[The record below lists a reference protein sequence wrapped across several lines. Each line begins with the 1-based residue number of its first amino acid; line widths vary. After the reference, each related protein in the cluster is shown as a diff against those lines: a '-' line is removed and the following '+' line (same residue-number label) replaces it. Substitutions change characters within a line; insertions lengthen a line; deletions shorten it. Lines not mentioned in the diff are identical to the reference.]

1 MESNNL
7 NQLLVQQDAN
17 DKTTPYNNLDTEKL
31 ELLKQNFPEFDEFM
45 REYKLKSHNYIS
57 FPLEEYNEYKPLD
70 LKNAFKVKSFN
81 NSSERNGEVIKG
93 IRKCGLLIF
102 IILSFMTLAL
112 GNGVLSIILILVFYV
127 IAQINQYY
135 NETMQ
140 TILKNDK
147 IKEQK
152 IKDLF
157 TGRVKTMHEI
167 VVSSKDDLDFKIKN
181 SIDITGYVDLTR
193 PPPFIFQENKR
204 GRRLSERF
212 IKIKN
217 NNNEINNY
225 VSIHFGFEELYVID
239 QESNKFME
247 DYLKNATKQFF
258 ITNYKF
264 YTTFEFLRKYDIKIY
279 LSIIFLVLD
288 FYLSCKRD
296 KYSIIH
302 RKIISFNKDLNT
314 EEILEKTKPF
324 RPKLVNINNEV
335 IEFTQEDIYHKADEK
350 EYKEFIQKY
359 REYYGK
365 EIELYKS
372 LGIKEGNNI
381 YNEDF
386 DYINVQAQIGEKFYV
401 TIIVTFD
408 AKIKEHTFVWEGNA
422 SGRCVFPLG
431 KVDLNCNKDNY
442 VERKDD
448 GMNIIHIKYVP
459 YPFEVKLLD
468 NYKSFLK
475 YADTQTVFGPAR
487 HY

>member
-1 MESNNL
+1 
-7 NQLLVQQDAN
+7 
-17 DKTTPYNNLDTEKL
+17 
-31 ELLKQNFPEFDEFM
+31 
-45 REYKLKSHNYIS
+45 
-57 FPLEEYNEYKPLD
+57 
-70 LKNAFKVKSFN
+70 
-81 NSSERNGEVIKG
+81 
-93 IRKCGLLIF
+93 
-102 IILSFMTLAL
+102 
-112 GNGVLSIILILVFYV
+112 
-127 IAQINQYY
+127 
-135 NETMQ
+135 
-140 TILKNDK
+140 
-147 IKEQK
+147 
-152 IKDLF
+152 
-157 TGRVKTMHEI
+157 
-167 VVSSKDDLDFKIKN
+167 
-181 SIDITGYVDLTR
+181 
-193 PPPFIFQENKR
+193 
-204 GRRLSERF
+204 
-212 IKIKN
+212 
-217 NNNEINNY
+217 
-225 VSIHFGFEELYVID
+225 
-239 QESNKFME
+239 ME

-324 RPKLVNINNEV
+324 KPKLVNINNEV

-350 EYKEFIQKY
+350 KYKEFIQKY